1 MSSVVNPF
9 TGRWIMEPKTQNV
22 WGNQHATWFTLMGIG
37 GGLFINRL
45 LFGIEMGRFL
55 GMTWADILSL
65 VLIGVGGLILI
76 ADLGQPLRV
85 LRALLN
91 PRTSWI
97 SIGAIADFTFMGLA
111 GLWTLAD
118 LNVGGGGLNLTG
130 LPWHGDGTLGL
141 IFQVIAAL
149 AAIVVIAYPGLVLAS
164 SPSIPFWNSTLIPM
178 QFLVNG
184 FASGLACGL
193 IYAAIVPSDVSGD
206 VLTGWLSLTTGL
218 LVLSVFLQ
226 IAHVLNGQYT
236 HVAAKVAVRRLLSGN
251 LQVAYLGG
259 VMLAGLVIPLA
270 LIAYALSDS
279 AGSNAAMAAG
289 IAGVLILA
297 GNWLSK
303 HTVIRAGTYASLF

>member
-22 WGNQHATWFTLMGIG
+22 WGNQHATWFTFMGVG
-37 GGLFINRL
+37 GGLFINRMV
-45 LFGIEMGRFL
+45 FGIEMGRFL

-76 ADLGQPLRV
+76 ADLGKPLRL
-85 LRALLN
+85 LRSLLN

-97 SIGAIADFTFMGLA
+97 SVGAIADFTFMGLA

-118 LNVGGGGLNLTG
+118 FNVGGGGLNLTG

-141 IFQVIAAL
+141 VFQVVAAL
-149 AAIVVIAYPGLVLAS
+149 AAIVVITYPGLVLAS

-193 IYAAIVPSDVSGD
+193 IYAAIAPSDVTGD
-206 VLTGWLSLTTGL
+206 VLTGWLSLTTGM

-226 IAHVLNGQYT
+226 IAHVLNGTYT

-270 LIAYALSDS
+270 LITYALSAS
-279 AGSNAAMAAG
+279 GSNASMAAG
-289 IAGVLILA
+289 VAGALILV

>member
-1 MSSVVNPF
+1 VSSVVNPF
-9 TGRWIMEPKTQNV
+9 TERWIMEPKTQNV
-22 WGNQHATWFTLMGIG
+22 WGNQHATWFTFMGIG
-37 GGLFINRL
+37 GGLFINRML
-45 LFGIEMGRFL
+45 LNVEMGRFL

-65 VLIGVGGLILI
+65 ALIGVGGLILI
-76 ADLGQPLRV
+76 ADLGKPFRL

-97 SIGAIADFTFMGLA
+97 SIGAIADFTFMAFA

-118 LNVGGGGLNLTG
+118 VNISGSLDLTS
-130 LPWHGDGTLGL
+130 LPWHGDGTLGM
-141 IFQVIAAL
+141 IFQVISAL

-184 FASGLACGL
+184 FASAFGIAL
-193 IYAAIVPSDVSGD
+193 IYAATSGEAASANLLG
-206 VLTGWLSLTTGL
+206 LTAVL

-236 HVAAKVAVRRLLSGN
+236 HIAGKVAVKRLLSGN
-251 LQVAYLGG
+251 LQAAYLGG
-259 VMLAGLVIPLA
+259 VMIAGLVVPLA
-270 LIAYALSDS
+270 LIGWAMSATGNAGTTAAAL
-279 AGSNAAMAAG
+279 AGA
-289 IAGVLILA
+289 LILV

-303 HTVIRAGTYASLF
+303 HTVIRAGTYAPLF